1 MGRFFFVRGALRLL
15 ARLPLPLLRM
25 LGRALGLWWRYV
37 PGRRRRTALINLRAC
52 FPERSERWRRGVA
65 GRSLVQE
72 ACNYLEMPHLWEAS
86 PERLRR
92 YAVRVDGAELLARA
106 RAQGRPTVAITPHL
120 GSWDFSSLYFAAQ
133 LPLFSMY
140 RPLKHAQFDA
150 YVRRGRQHT
159 GATLVPADRAGI
171 RRLLAALRG
180 GGVVG
185 ILPDHV
191 PKNPDD
197 GVLAPFFGVPAA
209 TSTLV
214 SRLAVREGAEVL
226 QVCALRCR
234 GGFRVQVT
242 RAHPD
247 VHAADRECAARG
259 INATVER
266 GILRAVDQY
275 WWSYPRFRKRRMEPE
290 SLYP

>member
-1 MGRFFFVRGALRLL
+1 MGGFFLVRGALWLL
-15 ARLPLPLLRM
+15 ARLPLPALRM
-25 LGRALGLWWRYV
+25 LGHALGSWWRYV
-37 PGRRRRTALINLRAC
+37 PGRRLQVALINLRAC
-52 FPERSERWRRGVA
+52 FPERPEQWRRSVA
-65 GRSLVQE
+65 RKSLVQE
-72 ACNYLEMPHLWEAS
+72 ACNYLEMPHLWAAS
-86 PERLRR
+86 PERIRR
-92 YAVRVDGAELLARA
+92 YAVRVEGAELLE
-106 RAQGRPTVAITPHL
+106 RAQAEGRSTVAITPHM
-120 GSWDFSSLYFAAQ
+120 GSWDFSGLYFAARF
-133 LPLFSMY
+133 PLFGMY
-140 RPLKHAQFDA
+140 RPFKHARLDA

-159 GATLVPADRAGI
+159 GATLVTADRAGI
-171 RRLLAALRG
+171 RSLLAVLRD

-191 PKNPDD
+191 PKNPED

-214 SRLAVREGAEVL
+214 SRLAARQGAEVV

-234 GGFRVQVT
+234 GGFHVQVT

-247 VHAADRECAARG
+247 VYEADRGRAARG

-266 GILRAVDQY
+266 GILESVGQY
-275 WWSYPRFRKRRMEPE
+275 WWSYPRFRKRRIDPE